1 MRELRDL
8 TLRKA
13 LIEDRNRLKNRV
25 HAILAK
31 NGIIDYPNP
40 FTKKGREHL
49 ENLDL
54 PEIDKE
60 LLNAN
65 LSIIDRINKEIKK
78 IDRIIRKPNRITMPY
93 YSQPSP
99 E

>member
-78 IDRIIRKPNRITMPY
+78 IDRIIRKPKRITMPY